1 MSNEFTTVRN
11 AKGDAVLLKDS
22 SGAIIGVFNNEA
34 EAEQAKP
41 IIAYN
46 LERGR
51 VPARLLK
58 SVPPHRR
65 RPSNKQVTNKNRPQQ
80 NRRKPNQ

>member
-1 MSNEFTTVRN
+1 MSNEFTIVRN

-22 SGAIIGVFNNEA
+22 SGYTVGVFNNEA
-34 EAEQAKP
+34 EAEQAMP

-51 VPARLLK
+51 VPADLLK
-58 SVPPHRR
+58 TVPAHRR
-65 RPSNKQVTNKNRPQQ
+65 RSNNRQPSGNNRQQQ
-80 NRRKPNQ
+80 NRRK

>member
-1 MSNEFTTVRN
+1 MSSEFTTVRN

-22 SGAIIGVFNNEA
+22 SGAIVGVFNNGS

-51 VPARLLK
+51 VPVRLLK
-58 SVPPHRR
+58 VVPPHRR
-65 RPSNKQVTNKNRPQQ
+65 RPSSPNSRHSSNKNRPQQ
-80 NRRKPNQ
+80 ARRK